1 MEKLTVL
8 SLEQALSL
16 SYATS
21 RFVHLGWR
29 VIRIEATPS
38 GSRLPGDPNRYVG
51 KQGERPDLHSYF
63 VGPNVGK
70 ETISLNLKQKRGQEV
85 LRRLITELPAHVF
98 ASNTMP
104 KRYAELGI
112 DYETLSAI
120 SPELIWVGLSAMGP
134 NYPDTPGYDPAI
146 QALTGYMD
154 LTGDPKGPPT
164 LCGVPFVDLKAG
176 DEVFANVC
184 LALAEK
190 AHSGRG
196 CRIDVSMAQAAA
208 SWLVTTIPLLDLG
221 YGPEEVR
228 RSGNEHREFVP
239 VNVYATADGYIY
251 IAIGNDVQWARL
263 TSIEAFSGLASSA
276 RQTNEGRRRGRAS
289 IHEDMA
295 TVTRNFKTGELAK
308 LLTAKGLVAAP
319 IHTVPQVV
327 QFPPVRETMLETQ
340 TPSGKRVRLPPP
352 SVERAH
358 LTSVG
363 RRLPYAPTYGQNTD
377 EVLRE
382 AVFSEEEIANL
393 RESGMIA

>member
-70 ETISLNLKQKRGQEV
+70 ETISLNLKEKRGQEV
-85 LRRLITELPAHVF
+85 LRRLITELPVHVF
-98 ASNTMP
+98 ASNTLP
-104 KRYAELGI
+104 KRYTELGI
-112 DYETLSAI
+112 DYETLSTL

-134 NYPDTPGYDPAI
+134 NYPDAPGYDPAI

-190 AHSGRG
+190 AHCGRG

-221 YGPEEVR
+221 YRPEEVR

-239 VNVYATADGYIY
+239 VNVYPTADGYIY
-251 IAIGNDVQWARL
+251 IAIGNDAQWARL
-263 TSIEAFSGLASSA
+263 TSIEAFSDLASSA

-289 IHEDMA
+289 IHGDMA
-295 TVTRNFKTGELAK
+295 AVTRNFKTGELAK
-308 LLTAKGLVAAP
+308 LLTVKGLVAAP
-319 IHTVPQVV
+319 IHTVPQVIE
-327 QFPPVRETMLETQ
+327 FPPVRETMLETQ

-358 LTSVG
+358 LASFG

-382 AVFSEEEIANL
+382 ADFSDEEIADL